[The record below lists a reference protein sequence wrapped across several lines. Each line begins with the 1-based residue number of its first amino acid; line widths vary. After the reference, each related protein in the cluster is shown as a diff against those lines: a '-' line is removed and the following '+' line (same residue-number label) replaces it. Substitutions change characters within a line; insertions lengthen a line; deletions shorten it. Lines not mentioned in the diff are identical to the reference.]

1 MAKLVYARSGDK
13 LVRKYRCTS
22 GRREGK
28 IVATPQ
34 QCNAPIDLKKKARMK
49 RLHRQKGKIM
59 AIKRKRTKNYNPVS
73 KQVARLNKVIS
84 RNE

>member
-34 QCNAPIDLKKKARMK
+34 QCNAPIDLKKKS
-49 RLHRQKGKIM
+49 
-59 AIKRKRTKNYNPVS
+59 KN
-73 KQVARLNKVIS
+73 
-84 RNE
+84 ETTT